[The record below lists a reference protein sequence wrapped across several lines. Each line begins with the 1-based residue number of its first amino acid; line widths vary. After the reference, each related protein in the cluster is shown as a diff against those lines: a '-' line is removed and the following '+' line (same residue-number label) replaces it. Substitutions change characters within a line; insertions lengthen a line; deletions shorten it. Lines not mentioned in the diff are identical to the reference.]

1 MLVAIQVQHSRSS
14 IHSRRCPG
22 AVEKP
27 TLVRFVMRP
36 LLLVNRC
43 IVKWGDAFSSDVVF
57 GTNANDEAKT
67 AAVLP
72 VLLLDNSSMGKGNG
86 AGSSQ
91 RW

>member
-1 MLVAIQVQHSRSS
+1 M
-14 IHSRRCPG
+14 
-22 AVEKP
+22 
-27 TLVRFVMRP
+27 
-36 LLLVNRC
+36 
-43 IVKWGDAFSSDVVF
+43 KWGDAFSSDVVF